1 MLNATSAFVT
11 PGGVVVTKMPHNI
24 RATTR
29 LNNMVVDPVRNLAV
43 AGRIPW
49 KKLLVTKSQGRKIM
63 SIMRAETHI
72 CDVMIILVLSF
83 FSNPIGKLFYK
94 RFFNRFRDGVDYDD
108 CITKKVTETIS
119 EASRLAVVCYFLDTV
134 EVALEVSGI
143 KGRKIDVS
151 KLTAQLI
158 YATWAC
164 FKARLY
170 KRSFFETVADHT
182 PQNMMKGKRAMV
194 EMCDKVSDF
203 FLFGVLSLIWI
214 DILKIKRGNG
224 LSSIFALGGAGTLA
238 LTLACQDLAKKGLNG
253 LALSASDAFRVGDSI
268 LLGDGTSGTVT
279 NMGWLNTE
287 IRGTDELVI
296 KIPNTQLA
304 DIRTSNRS
312 RAKFS
317 QVKQYLH
324 FKYDDLDKI
333 PSLVNEIRDE
343 IVASCPKVI
352 KDGSRPFYVKWV
364 DFDRDHVKVLV
375 DCRLRNPP
383 SGEKYYEARQG
394 ILEAIARAVRREK
407 IDFALPTEVV
417 FRK

>member
-1 MLNATSAFVT
+1 MLNATSAFVI
-11 PGGVVVTKMPHNI
+11 PGGAVVTKVPHTI

-29 LNNMVVDPVRNLAV
+29 LNNMVVDPVRHLAV

-63 SIMRAETHI
+63 SIMRAETHM
-72 CDVMIILVLSF
+72 CDVMIIFVLSF
-83 FSNPIGKLFYK
+83 FSNPIGKFFYK
-94 RFFNRFRDGVDYDD
+94 RFFYRLRDGVDYDD
-108 CITKKVTETIS
+108 SITKKVTETIS
-119 EASRLAVVCYFLDTV
+119 EASRLSVLCYFLDTV
-134 EVALEVSGI
+134 EVALEVAGI
-143 KGRKIDVS
+143 KGRKMDVS
-151 KLTAQLI
+151 KLSAQLI

-170 KRSFFETVADHT
+170 KRSFFQAVADNT
-182 PQNMMKGKRAMV
+182 PQKMMKGKQAMV

-238 LTLACQDLAKKGLNG
+238 LTLACQDLAKKALNG

-279 NMGWLNTE
+279 NMGWLNTD
-287 IRGTDELVI
+287 IRGTDEMVI

-304 DIRTSNRS
+304 DIRISNRA
-312 RAKFS
+312 RTKFS
-317 QVKQYLH
+317 QVKQNLH

-343 IVASCPKVI
+343 IAASCPKVI
-352 KDGSRPFYVKWV
+352 TDGSRPFYVKWV

-394 ILEAIARAVRREK
+394 ILEAIARAVRRK
-407 IDFALPTEVV
+407 KVDFAMPTEVV